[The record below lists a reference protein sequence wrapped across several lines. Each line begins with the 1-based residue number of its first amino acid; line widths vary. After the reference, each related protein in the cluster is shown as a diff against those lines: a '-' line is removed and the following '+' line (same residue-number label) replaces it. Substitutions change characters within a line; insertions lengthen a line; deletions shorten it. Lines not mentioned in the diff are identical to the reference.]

1 MTAHSIGS
9 ALTATLVGIVGLRVV
24 VSGRQRRNTS
34 MRSNKDLTDLEFVVS
49 LSIKR
54 ALNALS
60 NNNDVTEA
68 KNHLYSALSNLHR

>member
-1 MTAHSIGS
+1 
-9 ALTATLVGIVGLRVV
+9 
-24 VSGRQRRNTS
+24 